1 MTTKIENTA
10 ETWENGLLGQSEEHI
25 KVAGRIDEGLIND
38 ALGLQLISIRLQKTL
53 IDDLKLIAKMH
64 GLGYQTMIR
73 KILTEYV
80 NDA

>member
-10 ETWENGLLGQSEEHI
+10 EAWESGLLGQSKEHA
-25 KVAGRIDEGLIND
+25 KTAPKIDETLLND
-38 ALGLQLISIRLQKTL
+38 SLGLQLISLRLQKTL
-53 IDDLKLIAKMH
+53 IEDLKLIAKTH